1 MLWRHISWQFLSYIT
16 PNSSIQL
23 YCLHCL
29 VLIPNGETS
38 NDLLPE
44 GFLFRQVKTS
54 LYKESA
60 VHSAQNMFPT
70 KLTLQNISNLVSRC
84 MYRRKRQ
91 EATTDQPQIQ
101 IDEVSTQSQVY
112 DH

>member
-1 MLWRHISWQFLSYIT
+1 MG
-16 PNSSIQL
+16 SSIQL
-23 YCLHCL
+23 YCFYCL

-44 GFLFRQVKTS
+44 GFLFRQVKPPSVKNQLFTALRIFFLLS
-54 LYKESA
+54 SPCKD
-60 VHSAQNMFPT
+60 
-70 KLTLQNISNLVSRC
+70 ISNLKSRC
-84 MYRRKRQ
+84 IYRRKRQ

>member
-1 MLWRHISWQFLSYIT
+1 MNFKPVAQCCDVTFQDSFCHILKL
-16 PNSSIQL
+16 NSSIPL
-23 YCLHCL
+23 FYFYCL

-60 VHSAQNMFPT
+60 VHSAQNIFPT
-70 KLTLQNISNLVSRC
+70 KLILQRHL
-84 MYRRKRQ
+84 
-91 EATTDQPQIQ
+91 
-101 IDEVSTQSQVY
+101 
-112 DH
+112 